1 MIDKVKSLTRTRF
14 RKTNFNAFLFFLL
27 LAIVIWI
34 FAQFSKVYNEVIEI
48 PVKYVNAPPDKFITE
63 ENPNTLKLQMVAT
76 GFKISYFSFFPP
88 TLQIDVSSASLR
100 DEEIVYVIDEH
111 RDDIQ
116 AQLGITFDQS
126 QFVNRELRIQFQQRK
141 EKVIPVHSQIE
152 IEFAV
157 GYAAREELR
166 IVPDSI
172 TVSGPDNILDTLNQL
187 QTFPLKLKSVNQDQ
201 KGMVAIDTSGLSKIN
216 LYQKE
221 VQYLLEVEKFTEG
234 SVEIPVDLIN
244 VPDNLN
250 VVIFPKQILLFYQV
264 NLEDYS
270 SVLPADFRVVCDF
283 KDLDPSQDFLIPEI
297 VKKPENVTN
306 LRLNE
311 KKVQFII
318 KK

>member
-1 MIDKVKSLTRTRF
+1 MIDKVRSLTRTRF

-27 LAIVIWI
+27 LAIVIWV

-48 PVKYVNAPPDKFITE
+48 PVRYVNAPPDKFITE
-63 ENPNTLKLQMVAT
+63 ENPRKLKLQMEAT
-76 GFKISYFSFFPP
+76 GFRISYLSLFPP
-88 TLQIDVSSASLR
+88 TLLIDVSKADLR
-100 DEEIVYVIDEH
+100 DEEMVYVIDEN

-116 AQLGITFDQS
+116 SQLGINFEQS

-141 EKVIPVHSQIE
+141 EKLVPVYSQIE
-152 IEFAV
+152 VEFSV
-157 GYAAREELR
+157 GYAAREELK
-166 IVPDSI
+166 IAPDSI

-187 QTFPLKLKSVNQDQ
+187 HTLPLKLKAVKQDLQ
-201 KGMVAIDTSGLSKIN
+201 GTVAVDTSDLSKIT

-221 VQYLLEVEKFTEG
+221 VGYSLEVGKFTEG

-244 VPDNLN
+244 VPEGLN

-264 NLEDYS
+264 NLDDYS

-283 KDLDPSQDFLIPEI
+283 KKLDPDQDFLIPEI

-311 KKVQFII
+311 KKIQFII